1 MARIQSVQPRKQRKA
16 AGQAPLHQRH
26 KKLAAHMAEPL
37 IIRYNRRSLPV
48 VRGDTVKVMRGVYR
62 GHEEKIASV
71 DLKMQK
77 VTVEGVT
84 IVKADGTKVARAVD
98 PSNLLITKL
107 NLTDPRRRDR
117 LTRVAKVDE
126 ETRKKLAKELE
137 EEAKAQEDE
146 IRQFTE
152 RLAQEEAER
161 KAKARE
167 EGDLE
172 AGIDPVTQDAIVHRH
187 TDEGETEGEEPDVEE
202 EAKPSEAEPAKPKEP
217 GTTKT
222 AEKAQEKPGKP
233 ESKPKDEE
241 AAEADEADAA
251 EETTDEKK
259 SDSKEESK

>member
-1 MARIQSVQPRKQRKA
+1 MSRIQSIQPRKQRKA

-84 IVKADGTKVARAVD
+84 VVKADGTKVARAVD
-98 PSNLLITKL
+98 PSNLMITKL

-117 LTRVAKVDE
+117 LARVAKVDE

-137 EEAKAQEDE
+137 AEAKAQEDE

-172 AGIDPVTQDAIVHRH
+172 AGIDPVTQEPVLGRR
-187 TDEGETEGEEPDVEE
+187 TEGVTEEPEDEE
-202 EAKPSEAEPAKPKEP
+202 ETPAEAPATKAGGPAKPAPPAK
-217 GTTKT
+217 
-222 AEKAQEKPGKP
+222 EKAP
-233 ESKPKDEE
+233 ESKAEDE
-241 AAEADEADAA
+241 APAEAEKT
-251 EETTDEKK
+251 ETPEKK
-259 SDSKEESK
+259 EASEKKTAADKESHSKEESK